1 MGSMYMRSDP
11 EIHHRT
17 FPRSKAYDYS
27 PAGGHFV
34 TLVAFGRQNLF
45 GDVVEGKMRV
55 HALGRIEH
63 ECWQDIPLHFPNVEI
78 EKFVVMPDHVHGV
91 IFILENNSARVG
103 AQHDLKE
110 SKILS

>member
-1 MGSMYMRSDP
+1 MITRQQEG
-11 EIHHRT
+11 IL
-17 FPRSKAYDYS
+17 S
-27 PAGGHFV
+27 PSSHLGG
-34 TLVAFGRQNLF
+34 N
-45 GDVVEGKMRV
+45 
-55 HALGRIEH
+55 
-63 ECWQDIPLHFPNVEI
+63 HFPNVEI